1 MANVEITLRPV
12 KKALATVAVF
22 VLLCPLA
29 LSSSAAESLKVVY
42 PTISAAATPLWI
54 GKELGFFKKNSLDVD
69 LVFIEGSPR
78 GTAAL
83 LAGNVDLIMGSGNA
97 TVQAVLAGAQ
107 VTLVSSLAG
116 KIDFQLMVPAEIK
129 GASQLKGGSI
139 ASSQFGTSPD
149 FAVRYAMRKLGL
161 DPVRDVT
168 ILQMGNQATRLAALT
183 SGKVQAAII
192 NAPATVLARKRG
204 FHALVDLAEE
214 DLKFQQSGMVAT
226 KSFIKSRP
234 DTLRSFLKALM
245 ESIHLFKM
253 NKEKSLQVMALY
265 TKTKDLEALEEG
277 YQIFAHKMLDKKP
290 YVRDEALR
298 PILDQVALKKPETK
312 GAKPSQFYDHQF
324 IEELDK
330 SGFIDSLY
338 RR

>member
-1 MANVEITLRPV
+1 MTRAARKRLGVI
-12 KKALATVAVF
+12 AAF
-22 VLLCPLA
+22 VLFWPVA
-29 LSSSAAESLKVVY
+29 LSSAAAESLKVVY
-42 PTISAAATPLWI
+42 PTIGATATPLWI

-78 GTAAL
+78 ATAAL
-83 LAGNVDLIMGSGNA
+83 LAGSVDLIMGSGNA
-97 TVQAVLAGAQ
+97 TVQAVLAGAPL
-107 VTLVSSLAG
+107 TLVSSLAG
-116 KIDFQLMVPAEIK
+116 KIDYQLMVPADIK
-129 GASQLKGGSI
+129 SANLLKGGAI

-161 DPVRDVT
+161 DPERDVT
-168 ILQMGNQATRLAALT
+168 ILQMGDQATRLAALT
-183 SGKVQAAII
+183 SGNVRATIL

-204 FHALVDLAEE
+204 FRVLVDLAEE
-214 DLKFQQSGMVAT
+214 DVNFQQSGIVST

-245 ESIHLFKM
+245 ESIHLFKT

-277 YQIFAHKMLDKKP
+277 YQIFAHKMIDKKP

-298 PILDQVALKKPETK
+298 PILDQVALKKPEAK
-312 GAKPSQFYDHQF
+312 GAKPSQFYDNQF

>member
-1 MANVEITLRPV
+1 MTTRAVSKMLGAI
-12 KKALATVAVF
+12 AVF
-22 VLLCPLA
+22 GVLWLLA
-29 LSSSAAESLKVVY
+29 FPSTAAESLKVVY
-42 PTISAAATPLWI
+42 PTIGATATPLWI
-54 GKELGFFKKNSLDVD
+54 GKELGFFKKNALNVD

-78 GTAAL
+78 ATAAL
-83 LAGNVDLIMGSGNA
+83 LSGSVDLIMGSGNA
-97 TVQAVLAGAQ
+97 TVQAVLAGAPL
-107 VTLVSSLAG
+107 TLVCSLAG
-116 KIDFQLMVPAEIK
+116 KIDYQLMVPAEIK
-129 GASQLKGGSI
+129 GAKELKGGAI

-149 FAVRYAMRKLGL
+149 FAVRYAIKKLGL
-161 DPVRDVT
+161 NPDRDVT

-183 SGKVQAAII
+183 SGNVRAAII

-204 FHALVDLAEE
+204 FRVLVDLADE
-214 DLKFQQSGMVAT
+214 DVKFQQSGIVAT

-234 DTLRSFLKALM
+234 DTLKSFLKALI
-245 ESIHLFKM
+245 ESIHLFKT

-277 YQIFAHKMLDKKP
+277 YQIFAHKVLSEKP
-290 YVRDEALR
+290 YVRDEALK
-298 PILDQVALKKPETK
+298 PILEEVSIRKPDAKET
-312 GAKPSQFYDHQF
+312 KPSQFYDNRF